1 MEATMFDRMIGP
13 GNIPEASVVLKCGVH
28 WIRYCFEQHLRETHR
43 RVYPSG
49 ANCLLAMSREELMT
63 EAETPRDR
71 AASSKVK
78 ALIFNSRTS
87 EGGGRQVFLP
97 ATTPALTQAC

>member
-1 MEATMFDRMIGP
+1 MECQRQKEREKLLMEPTLFARMIGP
-13 GNIPEASVVLKCGVH
+13 GNVPEANVVLKYGVH

-49 ANCLLAMSREELMT
+49 ANCLLAMSREVLTT

-71 AASSKVK
+71 AARSKVK
-78 ALIFNSRTS
+78 ALIFNIENS
-87 EGGGRQVFLP
+87 
-97 ATTPALTQAC
+97 